1 MTQEVEVVSSILL
14 VLIFL
19 PPTGVVVVKSPL
31 VPSPRPPPLTSV
43 EERVAA
49 GGLVLKVPV
58 MDLVVGLERH
68 AHWRVTNTRN
78 WRKLDK
84 NMALFERVTRKC
96 TK

>member
-31 VPSPRPPPLTSV
+31 VPSPLPLTSV

-84 NMALFERVTRKC
+84 NMALFERVTRKS

>member
-1 MTQEVEVVSSILL
+1 MVSSILL

-31 VPSPRPPPLTSV
+31 VPSPPPLTSV

-68 AHWRVTNTRN
+68 ARWRVTNTRN
-78 WRKLDK
+78 WSKLDK
-84 NMALFERVTRKC
+84 NMALFERVARKC